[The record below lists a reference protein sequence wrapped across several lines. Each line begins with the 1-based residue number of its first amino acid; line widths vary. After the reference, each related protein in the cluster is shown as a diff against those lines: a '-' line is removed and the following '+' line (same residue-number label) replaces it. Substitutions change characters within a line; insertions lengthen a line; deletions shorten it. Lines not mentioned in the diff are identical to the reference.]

1 MPGGGTIA
9 SGPSSV
15 QWHPPAGA
23 EQPIPDTGACTVS
36 PASPLLTVSMIRV
49 KCVLVLAYATIFLTA
64 TALSNTWSV
73 ATHYIM

>member
-1 MPGGGTIA
+1 M
-9 SGPSSV
+9 
-15 QWHPPAGA
+15 
-23 EQPIPDTGACTVS
+23 S

-73 ATHYIM
+73 ASHYII